1 MRPVLAAT
9 ALLLSGLLA
18 GGKVQCGQIKIKMGL
33 SQLCFFSDEGEI
45 ITAFIH
51 PNPSMIHHPD
61 SRVERE
67 REREKVTKREVRG
80 DPGDDLAAPP

>member
-1 MRPVLAAT
+1 
-9 ALLLSGLLA
+9 
-18 GGKVQCGQIKIKMGL
+18 
-33 SQLCFFSDEGEI
+33 
-45 ITAFIH
+45 
-51 PNPSMIHHPD
+51 MIHHPD